1 MKAKKIQTKLIDSMD
16 LGLSGKTALVTG
28 GSKGIGFGIA
38 KALAQEGCHLSICAR
53 HSEELKEAAQKLRK
67 YGVKVLPIAAN
78 LLHQSD
84 IDKLVDHSFDEL
96 GTIDILVNNAGTIG
110 ENGTLEETPLDEWR
124 SVFELNLFAVVALT
138 RQIIPKMKEQEWGRI
153 INVSSE
159 NGSQPYPDMMHYSA
173 SKGALDNFS
182 KSLSKQYGDEGIL
195 VNTISPAFIETPLV
209 NDMMQQMADEQG
221 IGKEQVIKKFLDDNR
236 PHIELHRPGT
246 IDEVG
251 AVAAFLASERASFV
265 TGSNY
270 RIDGGSVAAE

>member
-1 MKAKKIQTKLIDSMD
+1 MD

-38 KALAQEGCHLSICAR
+38 KALAQEGCHLAICAR
-53 HSEELKEAAQKLRK
+53 HSPELEEAVQKLRRHD
-67 YGVKVLPIAAN
+67 VEVLPVTTD
-78 LLHQSD
+78 LLKQAD
-84 IDKLVDHSFDEL
+84 RNRLVKKTVGEFGHL
-96 GTIDILVNNAGTIG
+96 DILVNNAGTIG
-110 ENGTLEETPLDEWR
+110 EHGTLEDTPIEEWR
-124 SVFELNLFAVVALT
+124 SLFELNIFAVVDLT
-138 RQIIPKMKEQEWGRI
+138 RQIIPEMKEQEWGRI

-182 KSLSKQYGDEGIL
+182 KALSKQYGDVGIL

-209 NDMMQQMADEQG
+209 RGMMQQMADEQG
-221 IGKEQVIKKFLDDNR
+221 IDKEQVIEKFLENNR

-246 IDEVG
+246 IEEVG
-251 AVAAFLASERASFV
+251 AVAAFLASEKASFV